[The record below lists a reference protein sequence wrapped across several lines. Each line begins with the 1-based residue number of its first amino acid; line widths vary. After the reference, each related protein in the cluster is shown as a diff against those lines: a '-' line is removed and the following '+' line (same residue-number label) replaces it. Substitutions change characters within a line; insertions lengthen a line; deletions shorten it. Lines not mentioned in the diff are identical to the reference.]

1 MDEKRRMQQIL
12 NHSLSGLKEN
22 SFLAQR
28 IIEQGKGEPKMKK
41 KLSFAFIL
49 AMVLLVLLAAA
60 AIAEVLGISVFEVFG
75 KTDSRYAELAPYTT
89 PESMS
94 EVTMNIVE
102 LGETAACIN
111 STYYD
116 GMSLIVGYTIRN
128 QSHMETYIP
137 DEAQAAEM
145 TQIDSNLAWVANN
158 DAESELI
165 AAFEQAR
172 SEGRKAG
179 LVRYTLSP
187 SDHTE
192 TDEGIELPPWSEET
206 RDGEDGFVYTI
217 REYEAPLAEE
227 LQNLDRLTVNI
238 RLYQSTDYLYFD
250 GKNTW
255 TLQETELADTMRAV
269 VRNSGLQAAAF
280 SGTGTYRGLDLA
292 VSAEA
297 SASFAELKV
306 SLSAP
311 LPQLPEDT
319 WYSFR
324 LSDENGMF
332 LRENEEGE
340 QGVSEFSVTYEGTGR
355 VPEQLVLRIIEEHEG
370 DFDTEAALKE
380 AEPIILAVQ
389 K

>member
-22 SFLAQR
+22 PFLAQR
-28 IIEQGKGEPKMKK
+28 IIEQGKGEPEMKK

-128 QSHMETYIP
+128 RSHMEAYIP
-137 DEAQAAEM
+137 DEARVAEM
-145 TQIDSNLAWVANN
+145 TPIDSNLAWVANN

-192 TDEGIELPPWSEET
+192 TDDGIELPPWTEES

-238 RLYQSTDYLYFD
+238 RLYRSADYLYFD
-250 GKNTW
+250 GENTW
-255 TLQETELADTMRAV
+255 TLQKTEYADTMRAI
-269 VRNSGLQAAAF
+269 VRNSGLQGASF

-292 VSAEA
+292 VSASA
-297 SASFAELKV
+297 SASYAELKV

-311 LPQLPEDT
+311 LPHLPEDS
-319 WYSFR
+319 WYSCR
-324 LSDENGMF
+324 LSDENGVF

-340 QGVSEFSVTYEGTGR
+340 QGVNEFTVTYEGTGR

-370 DFDTEAALKE
+370 DFDAEAALKE
-380 AEPIILAVQ
+380 AEPIILAIQ
-389 K
+389 Q

>member
-22 SFLAQR
+22 PFLAQR
-28 IIEQGKGEPKMKK
+28 IIEQGKGEPEMKK

-89 PESMS
+89 PESVS

-128 QSHMETYIP
+128 RSHMERYIP
-137 DEAQAAEM
+137 DEAMVSEM
-145 TQIDSNLAWVANN
+145 TPIDSNLAWVANN

-192 TDEGIELPPWSEET
+192 TDDGIDLPPWTEES

-238 RLYQSTDYLYFD
+238 RLYRSADYLYFD
-250 GKNTW
+250 GENTW
-255 TLQETELADTMRAV
+255 TLQETEYADTMRAV
-269 VRNSGLQAAAF
+269 VRNSGLQGASF

-292 VSAEA
+292 VSASA
-297 SASFAELKV
+297 SASYAELKV

-311 LPQLPEDT
+311 LPQLPEDS
-319 WYSFR
+319 WYSCR
-324 LSDENGMF
+324 LSDENGVF

-340 QGVSEFSVTYEGTGR
+340 QGVTEFTVTYEGTGR

-370 DFDTEAALKE
+370 DFDAEAALKE
-380 AEPIILAVQ
+380 AEPIILAIQ
-389 K
+389 Q